1 MRNMFMNENKN
12 GRTERTDFC
21 GTFIFVFLI
30 FVFHSVRR
38 NCMIQQRFHNSINHQ
53 IKKASFLTNTACK
66 EGRQIMSNKGASR
79 F

>member
-12 GRTERTDFC
+12 DRTERTDFC
-21 GTFIFVFLI
+21 GTFI

-38 NCMIQQRFHNSINHQ
+38 NCMIQQRFHDSINHQ
-53 IKKASFLTNTACK
+53 MKRASFLTNTACK